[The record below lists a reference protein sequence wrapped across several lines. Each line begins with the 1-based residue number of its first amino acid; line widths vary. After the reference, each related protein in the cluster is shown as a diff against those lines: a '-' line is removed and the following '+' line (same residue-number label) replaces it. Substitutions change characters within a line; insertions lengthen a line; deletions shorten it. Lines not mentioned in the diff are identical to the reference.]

1 MEEMCK
7 TGLQQKMS
15 QEEEGIEEEKEGI
28 EMRSPPTFQP
38 WLHPCTA
45 VSRVGSPTRMHVLYR
60 LRGSSDDYE
69 YWRCTSTR
77 VGVRECACRQ

>member
-7 TGLQQKMS
+7 TGLQQIMS

-38 WLHPCTA
+38 WLRLCTA

-60 LRGSSDDYE
+60 LR
-69 YWRCTSTR
+69 
-77 VGVRECACRQ
+77 

>member
-7 TGLQQKMS
+7 TGLQQIMS
-15 QEEEGIEEEKEGI
+15 EEEEGIEEKKEGI

-60 LRGSSDDYE
+60 LR
-69 YWRCTSTR
+69 
-77 VGVRECACRQ
+77 